1 MLIQPALH
9 PYKDFRGNDETNRL
23 NIVSMDVLEELADTN
38 TVRSVLRYLIWLLF
52 SHKMDGTV
60 SKKRWMVLPV
70 YICVCY
76 LPVEGLGF

>member
-1 MLIQPALH
+1 MCRFNP
-9 PYKDFRGNDETNRL
+9 PYVPIGGFRGNEETIHL
-23 NIVSMDVLEELADTN
+23 NNVTMNVLEVADTN
-38 TVRSVLRYLIWLLF
+38 TLLSVLRCSIWLLF